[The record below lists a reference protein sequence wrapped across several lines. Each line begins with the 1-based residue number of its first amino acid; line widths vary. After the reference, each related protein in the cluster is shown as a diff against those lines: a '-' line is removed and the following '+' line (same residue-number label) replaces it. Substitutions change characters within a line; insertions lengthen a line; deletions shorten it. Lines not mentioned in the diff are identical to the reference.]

1 MSQGGADP
9 VRDSC
14 SLTGHSGLVVG
25 DLLYIQGGRMI
36 YNWQIG
42 WDGYGQNPYLR
53 VLNLT
58 STVRMENVANNI
70 QVVRSKT
77 PPFNWDGELMPDTRS
92 PLFWLDPAVK
102 KAYLALGARM
112 NIANTSYISGRD
124 WNPGEPGKL
133 WTANLKDNNILTD
146 WTESDLKIGG
156 RDGNLVGT
164 AASWFDEESR
174 VGYAFGGA
182 YIESS
187 EFGEPVNQLLT
198 FNAKTGAWRNETT
211 PFSQTASGWMHG
223 ITLEGR
229 VVLLAGMGVT
239 NGQQGSVDLVR
250 VYDTNSTQWYTQRT
264 NGTPPENRFWSGCS
278 VLIAA
283 QDKSSYQI
291 IVYGGANNE
300 VTFGDVWAL
309 SIPSFTWTKLSD
321 DIDSNVAAAPRYSPS
336 CNLMKKHT
344 MVVFG
349 GNRVIGGS
357 TYNFPQCDTDGK
369 LAWFFDLNLLEWSSV
384 VSGAEPEDYRVP
396 QMIYDTIG
404 GDANGGA
411 TLTQPPGGFNQAGM
425 STVFAAF
432 ATSTTST
439 TTAPASTTT
448 GVETTSA
455 APSSSPA
462 LSGGAIG
469 GIVVGVVAVIALV
482 AVGIWF
488 FFRKRKEPEELATPL
503 PPPPPPTGPDK
514 GWVPSPSEL
523 QGPYVHQ
530 RMELHGNH
538 SAVKVELPGNP
549 VDTYAYPHSSQ
560 QQPYGSQGPYE
571 APV

>member
-36 YNWQIG
+36 YNWQAG
-42 WDGYGQNPYLR
+42 WNSYGQNPYLR

-58 STVRMENVANNI
+58 DTVRMQDVASDI
-70 QVVRSKT
+70 AVIKSKT
-77 PPFNWDGELMPDTRS
+77 APFNWDGETMPDTRS
-92 PLFWLDPAVK
+92 PMFWLDPVVK
-102 KAYLALGARM
+102 KAYLALGAYI
-112 NIANTSYISGRD
+112 NIANTSYIANRD
-124 WNPGEPGKL
+124 WNPGKPGKL
-133 WTANLKDNNILTD
+133 WTANVEDGNILTD
-146 WTESDLKIGG
+146 WTESNLKIGG

-174 VGYAFGGA
+174 MGYAFGGA

-198 FNAKTGAWRNETT
+198 FNAKTGAWKNETT

-223 ITLEGR
+223 IKLDGR
-229 VVLLAGMGVT
+229 TVLLAGMGVT
-239 NGQQGSVDLVR
+239 NGQQGSVDVVR
-250 VYDTNSTQWYTQRT
+250 IYDTNSTQWYTQRT

-278 VLIAA
+278 VLVAA

-291 IVYGGANNE
+291 IVYGGANNS

-357 TYNFPQCDTDGK
+357 TYNFPQCDNNGR
-369 LAWFFDLNLLEWSSV
+369 LAFFFDLNLLEWSSV
-384 VSGAEPEDYRVP
+384 VSGAEPEEYRVP

-404 GDANGGA
+404 GGANGGA

-432 ATSTTST
+432 STATS
-439 TTAPASTTT
+439 TAPASTTT
-448 GVETTSA
+448 SSTETTSS
-455 APSSSPA
+455 APSSSSA
-462 LSGGAIG
+462 LPGGAIG
-469 GIVVGVVAVIALV
+469 GIVAGAIVIIALV

-488 FFRKRKEPEELATPL
+488 YLRKRREPRELTTPL
-503 PPPPPPTGPDK
+503 PPPPPTDPNK
-514 GWVPSPSEL
+514 GWIQNSSEL
-523 QGPYVHQ
+523 QGPHVQ
-530 RMELHGNH
+530 PRMELHGNY
-538 SAVKVELPGNP
+538 SAVKVELPVNQLNP
-549 VDTYAYPHSSQ
+549 YTPVVQ
-560 QQPYGSQGPYE
+560 QLHISQGPYE
-571 APV
+571 APA

>member
-1 MSQGGADP
+1 MQNIADDID
-9 VRDSC
+9 V
-14 SLTGHSGLVVG
+14 
-25 DLLYIQGGRMI
+25 I
-36 YNWQIG
+36 
-42 WDGYGQNPYLR
+42 
-53 VLNLT
+53 
-58 STVRMENVANNI
+58 
-70 QVVRSKT
+70 KT
-77 PPFNWDGELMPDTRS
+77 KAPPFNWDGEVMPDTRS
-92 PLFWLDPAVK
+92 PLFWLDSTVN
-102 KAYLALGARM
+102 KAYLALGAFM
-112 NIANTSYISGRD
+112 NIANTSYISNRD
-124 WNPGEPGKL
+124 WNPGKPGKL
-133 WTANLKDNNILTD
+133 WTANVKNGNILTD
-146 WTESDLKIGG
+146 WTESNLKIGG

-174 VGYAFGGA
+174 MGYAFGGA

-198 FNAKTGAWRNETT
+198 FNARTGTWRNETT

-223 ITLEGR
+223 IKLDGR
-229 VVLLAGMGVT
+229 TVLLAGMGVT

-250 VYDTNSTQWYTQRT
+250 IYDTNSTQWYTQRT

-278 VLIAA
+278 VLVAS

-291 IVYGGANNE
+291 IVYGGANND

-357 TYNFPQCDTDGK
+357 TYNFPQCDTEGR
-369 LAWFFDLNLLEWSSV
+369 LAFFFDLNLLEWSSV
-384 VSGAEPEDYRVP
+384 ISGDEPEEYRVP

-432 ATSTTST
+432 AAATS
-439 TTAPASTTT
+439 TAPASTTT
-448 GVETTSA
+448 TSTVETTSS

-462 LSGGAIG
+462 ISGGAIG
-469 GIVVGVVAVIALV
+469 GIVAGAIIVIALI
-482 AVGIWF
+482 AIGIWF
-488 FFRKRKEPEELATPL
+488 YLRKRREPRDLATPL
-503 PPPPPPTGPDK
+503 PPPPPTDPYK
-514 GWVPSPSEL
+514 GWIQNPSEL
-523 QGPYVHQ
+523 QGPYVQ
-530 RMELHGNH
+530 PRIELHGNYNV
-538 SAVKVELPGNP
+538 ANVELPANQFGPYTP
-549 VDTYAYPHSSQ
+549 VTHQSHLV
-560 QQPYGSQGPYE
+560 QGPYE
-571 APV
+571 APA